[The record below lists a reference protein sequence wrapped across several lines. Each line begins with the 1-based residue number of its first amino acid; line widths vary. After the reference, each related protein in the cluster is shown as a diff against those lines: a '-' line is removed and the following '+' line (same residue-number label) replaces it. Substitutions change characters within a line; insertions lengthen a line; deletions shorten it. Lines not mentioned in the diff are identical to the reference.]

1 MRQKRRGETN
11 FVRDVLQ
18 AVQSS
23 FYREKKM
30 KHTLLAAVIAGLA
43 GSAAIAGSPEPYIEH
58 VYVEPPVVESNW
70 DGFYG
75 GFVGGM
81 QRGEV
86 TPGPFQFD
94 GTDYGGFGGYN
105 FQTGDMVIGAE
116 VAAQRGTLDFNP
128 PVMTMDML
136 IDAKLRVGYSM
147 GDALLFASGGYSTV
161 GTTAGFAAKGW
172 NAGAGIDFAIT
183 DKFFVGGEY
192 VYRNLPTAV
201 PAIFSASSHAGQ
213 LRAGIRF

>member
-1 MRQKRRGETN
+1 
-11 FVRDVLQ
+11 
-18 AVQSS
+18 
-23 FYREKKM
+23 M

-43 GSAAIAGSPEPYIEH
+43 GSAAIAGAPEPYIEH

-81 QRGEV
+81 QRGDV
-86 TPGPFQFD
+86 SNLFNFD
-94 GTDYGGFGGYN
+94 GADYGGFAGYN
-105 FQTGDMVIGAE
+105 FQTGNTVFGAE
-116 VAAQRGTLDFNP
+116 VAAQRGTLNFNP
-128 PVMTMDML
+128 PSLTMDML
-136 IDAKLRVGYSM
+136 VDAKLRVGYSM
-147 GDALLFASGGYSTV
+147 GDALLFASGGYTTV
-161 GTTAGFAAKGW
+161 GTTVGFAAKGW
-172 NAGAGIDFAIT
+172 NAGAGIDFAIS

-201 PAIFSASSHAGQ
+201 PPIFSASSHAGQ